1 MTGGR
6 PPSGGARDDMAE
18 PADPGLPDPA
28 LEALRDRAE
37 RLAGPSDAPIPE
49 GSVTLSAE
57 AVRQTL
63 HELQVHQIELEMQ
76 NQELRRAQEELE
88 ASRTRYFDLFDL
100 APVGYLTLT
109 EHGLIREANLAS
121 ASLFGTSKS
130 ALLQQPLTRFIASE
144 DQDIYYGAR
153 KRLVETGAPQ
163 VFELRMLRKNAAP
176 FWAQVESVLA
186 GEDPMAPV
194 TRVVIS
200 DVTVLKQAEETL
212 RLAQKLEAEANLIQI
227 QRMESV
233 GRLAGG
239 VAHDF
244 NNLLVVINGYCH
256 LLLKELAATNPQRET
271 IKEILAAGERATE
284 LTRQLLAYSRK
295 QILHPQSFDLN
306 QVVTGLQPMLARL
319 VGEDVEVQLSLD
331 TGISEV
337 FADPHQM
344 EQIVMNLVVNARDAM
359 PDGGQITIRTAEV
372 EWNESAARLHP
383 GAGAG
388 CYVMLAVSD
397 TGVGMNEETRRH
409 IFEPFF
415 TTKEIG
421 RGTGLG
427 LSTVQGIVSQSGGC
441 VEVQSQPGRGATFRV
456 YLPGIP
462 AQPAEV
468 APLPEVLADTAGNET
483 VLVVEDQAQVRN
495 YAANVLATYGYNAI
509 TAENGAD
516 ALRQSELE
524 AGRIDLL
531 LTDVVMPHMRGRE
544 LASQLRRLRPGIK
557 VLFMSGYDDPAE
569 GTLGT
574 REAGTGF
581 IQKPFTPDDLAARIH
596 DLLGPR

>member
-144 DQDIYYGAR
+144 DQDIYYAAR
-153 KRLVETGAPQ
+153 KRLAETGVPQ

-344 EQIVMNLVVNARDAM
+344 EQIVMNLIVNARR
-359 PDGGQITIRTAEV
+359 PDHDPHGRSGVERKCRAAAPRRGRGMLRHAGRERHWRRHERRNAAAYLRAVLHDQGNRPRHRAGIVDRPRHCEPERRLRGGPEPTGARGDVPGLPAGHPGATGGGC
-372 EWNESAARLHP
+372 SAARSP
-383 GAGAG
+383 
-388 CYVMLAVSD
+388 
-397 TGVGMNEETRRH
+397 
-409 IFEPFF
+409 
-415 TTKEIG
+415 
-421 RGTGLG
+421 RGH
-427 LSTVQGIVSQSGGC
+427 C
-441 VEVQSQPGRGATFRV
+441 
-456 YLPGIP
+456 
-462 AQPAEV
+462 
-468 APLPEVLADTAGNET
+468 
-483 VLVVEDQAQVRN
+483 
-495 YAANVLATYGYNAI
+495 
-509 TAENGAD
+509 
-516 ALRQSELE
+516 RQ
-524 AGRIDLL
+524 
-531 LTDVVMPHMRGRE
+531 
-544 LASQLRRLRPGIK
+544 
-557 VLFMSGYDDPAE
+557 
-569 GTLGT
+569 
-574 REAGTGF
+574 
-581 IQKPFTPDDLAARIH
+581 
-596 DLLGPR
+596 